1 MQTKLE
7 TSIKHFFSFPG
18 VIVVLALKIA
28 VELLASNEEVWEN
41 IREQVE
47 GILRRR

>member
-1 MQTKLE
+1 
-7 TSIKHFFSFPG
+7 
-18 VIVVLALKIA
+18 VVLALKIA